1 MTKIIA
7 LSGGIGS
14 GKSSVSTML
23 GDLGAC
29 IVDAD
34 AIVHELQGPGT
45 PLLAEIAETFGEAVI
60 GPDGALDRAALS
72 DIVFRSPDLRKQL
85 ERLVHPR
92 VISEMQRRA
101 QQAAEAGTPLVVM
114 DIPLLFEGQKRAGGS
129 AAVMGYAAMVLV
141 WVPQKVQIERTMKR
155 DSCDR
160 AEVERRMQAQL
171 PIEEKKAMASH
182 VIDNSGAPASTR
194 EQVEA
199 LYSELTS
206 AS

>member
-1 MTKIIA
+1 MF
-7 LSGGIGS
+7 
-14 GKSSVSTML
+14 
-23 GDLGAC
+23 AC
-29 IVDAD
+29 VVDAD

-60 GPDGALDRAALS
+60 GPDGGLDRAALG

-101 QQAAEAGTPLVVM
+101 QQAAKAGTPLVVM

-141 WVPQKVQIERTMKR
+141 WVPQQVQIERTMKR
-155 DSCDR
+155 DGCDR

-171 PIEEKKAMASH
+171 PIDEKKAMASH
-182 VIDNSGAPASTR
+182 VIDNSGAPANTR